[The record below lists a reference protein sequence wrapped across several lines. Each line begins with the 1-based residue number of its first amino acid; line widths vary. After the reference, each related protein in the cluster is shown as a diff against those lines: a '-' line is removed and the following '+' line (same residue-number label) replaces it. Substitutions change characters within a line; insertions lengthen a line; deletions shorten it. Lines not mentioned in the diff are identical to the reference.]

1 MSLPPGPEGSAL
13 EPVFVVGPDLVEFH
27 RPDMPIYAAPES
39 RWADAGLDIP
49 AYGAPLDRLFG
60 EAEPVFVSG
69 PFADAP
75 LPDSLPTME
84 VTGDIGGGGDSLV
97 MIDSLSDGAS
107 LPDLGPASASPSHEV
122 ATIFEA
128 GAESFAAVH
137 LLLDAPWDGAGDFWS
152 FDYGT

>member
-1 MSLPPGPEGSAL
+1 MSLSLGPEGSAV
-13 EPVFVVGPDLVEFH
+13 EPAFVVGPDLVEFH
-27 RPDMPIYAAPES
+27 RPDLPIYAAPES

-69 PFADAP
+69 LFADAP
-75 LPDSLPTME
+75 LPDALPTLE
-84 VTGDIGGGGDSLV
+84 ATGDIGGGDSLV
-97 MIDSLSDGAS
+97 TIDSLSDGAS

-128 GAESFAAVH
+128 GADSFAAVH
-137 LLLDAPWDGAGDFWS
+137 LLLDTPWDGAGDFWS

>member
-13 EPVFVVGPDLVEFH
+13 EPAFVVGPDLVEFH
-27 RPDMPIYAAPES
+27 SPDLPIYAAPES
-39 RWADAGLDIP
+39 RWAEAGLDIP
-49 AYGAPLDRLFG
+49 PYGAPLDRLFG
-60 EAEPVFVSG
+60 EAEPVFVSD

-75 LPDSLPTME
+75 LPDTVPTVE
-84 VTGDIGGGGDSLV
+84 LGDLGGGDSLV

-107 LPDLGPASASPSHEV
+107 LPDLGPASGSPSHEV

-128 GAESFAAVH
+128 GADSFAAVH
-137 LLLDAPWDGAGDFWS
+137 LQLDNPWDGAGDFWN